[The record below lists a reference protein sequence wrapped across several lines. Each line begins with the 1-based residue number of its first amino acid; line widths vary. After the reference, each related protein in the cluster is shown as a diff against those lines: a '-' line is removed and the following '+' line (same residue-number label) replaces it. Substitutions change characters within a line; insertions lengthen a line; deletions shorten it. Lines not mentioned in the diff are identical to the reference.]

1 MAECFES
8 WLVILGTG
16 PAGRGIFTVGV
27 TTRRSGVL
35 VWNNE
40 KPYLY
45 LHFGSLRK
53 PVRAFNAELANFDSG
68 FTRNVPK
75 TGLVWNI
82 YTMGTGPTGR
92 GIFARIYHIQLVFRL
107 CMGKQWCKSR
117 VKSRQSPKDTLVWG
131 SQRSRHSLDF
141 KCVPVKLLWTCSK

>member
-1 MAECFES
+1 M
-8 WLVILGTG
+8 GTG
-16 PAGRGIFTVGV
+16 PAGREIFTVGV

-75 TGLVWNI
+75 TGL
-82 YTMGTGPTGR
+82 
-92 GIFARIYHIQLVFRL
+92 F
-107 CMGKQWCKSR
+107 
-117 VKSRQSPKDTLVWG
+117 
-131 SQRSRHSLDF
+131 
-141 KCVPVKLLWTCSK
+141 